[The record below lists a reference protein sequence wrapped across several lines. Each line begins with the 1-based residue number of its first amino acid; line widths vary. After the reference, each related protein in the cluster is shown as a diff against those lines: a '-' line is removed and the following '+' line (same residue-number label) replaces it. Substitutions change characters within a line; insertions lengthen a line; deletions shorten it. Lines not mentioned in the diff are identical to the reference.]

1 MGNSKDIL
9 DRLVDELGDALVLDR
24 GSDSAFKAQVYQG
37 LLRAQQAMGTC
48 SVEVN
53 NQGSRTFSVGRQ
65 QPGSILS
72 SQQAQNPLEDD
83 ALVTAHSQLRQI
95 FGDMGQWRQRR
106 PKKVM
111 A

>member
-48 SVEVN
+48 LVKVTH
-53 NQGSRTFSVGRQ
+53 GSRTFKAGRQ
-65 QPGSILS
+65 QPASNLT
-72 SQQAQNPLEDD
+72 SQQKHNPLEDD
-83 ALVTAHSQLRQI
+83 ALITAHSQLRQI
-95 FGDMGQWRQRR
+95 FGDAGQWRQRH
-106 PKKVM
+106 PKKVI

>member
-24 GSDSAFKAQVYQG
+24 GSDNAFKAQVYQG

-48 SVEVN
+48 
-53 NQGSRTFSVGRQ
+53 RTFSVGRQ
-65 QPGSILS
+65 QPGSILT

-83 ALVTAHSQLRQI
+83 ALITAHSQLRQI
-95 FGDMGQWRQRR
+95 FSDMGQWRQRW